1 LEEFNDVHELADG
14 MSELPES
21 GTSLREVAW
30 LRKEVADMRER
41 LLIRQRRMEN
51 SNPAQESWSTVQTTA
66 ALGAT
71 LVLGVLLLRAR
82 FNQESILSRIG
93 LNEGIGEMTWN
104 ARALTCRSFLHEI
117 DVLAEELTKLTP

>member
-1 LEEFNDVHELADG
+1 MTNIRAKGFSDKIELAEELAELEEFNDVHELADG

-82 FNQESILSRIG
+82 FNQGRVQQD
-93 LNEGIGEMTWN
+93 
-104 ARALTCRSFLHEI
+104 RFL
-117 DVLAEELTKLTP
+117 